1 MKNKKINW
9 FIALIVFVLA
19 INICLIGTVIIK
31 ALPKSYNKDW
41 ILGKTADE
49 IMERY
54 GDFDRTTTLEH
65 GIYKGAYLT
74 KAEGRL
80 PLGDVDPAEYYVIY
94 FNSDGYACAVE
105 KNYVYTRDYIALDIP
120 NR

>member
-1 MKNKKINW
+1 MKNKN
-9 FIALIVFVLA
+9 LILLISLLTFSILLTFVVV
-19 INICLIGTVIIK
+19 CVEV
-31 ALPKSYNKDW
+31 LPKQYNAEW
-41 ILGKTADE
+41 IIGKTADE
-49 IMERY
+49 IIERY
-54 GDFDRTTTLEH
+54 GEFDRTMAKEY
-65 GIYKGAYLT
+65 GIREGAYLT

-94 FNSDGYACAVE
+94 FNSDGLACAVE

>member
-1 MKNKKINW
+1 MKNKN
-9 FIALIVFVLA
+9 LILLISLLTFSILLTFVVV
-19 INICLIGTVIIK
+19 CVEV
-31 ALPKSYNKDW
+31 LPKQYNAEW
-41 ILGKTADE
+41 IIGKTADE
-49 IMERY
+49 IIERY
-54 GDFDRTTTLEH
+54 GEFDRTMAKEY
-65 GIYKGAYLT
+65 GIREGAYLT

-120 NR
+120 IR